1 MRKLSLLKG
10 KSDSEIEV
18 LEKYL
23 PESFA
28 RLADLYHARGEYK
41 RALEILNQHAENF
54 PDYPTGFWMLGKVY
68 YRLKE
73 KEKALKYL
81 HRTLQIIPEH
91 LAALEL
97 IGKIYMESGE
107 QALARSYLRQV
118 SQADQLGEMVF
129 KNGNDEASARI
140 EREQM
145 DDVKERAR
153 GKFAT
158 ETMINLYIKQG
169 HKKLARELCE
179 EILVMQPENT
189 RIKSILKELES

>member
-1 MRKLSLLKG
+1 MIKLSLVKG

-28 RLADLYHARGEYK
+28 RLADIYLAGGEHK
-41 RALEILNQHAENF
+41 RALEILNQHAESF
-54 PDYPTGFWMLGKVY
+54 PDYPTGFWMLGKVHY
-68 YRLKE
+68 SLKD
-73 KEKALKYL
+73 KERALKYL

-97 IGKIYMESGE
+97 IGKIYMENGE
-107 QALARSYLRQV
+107 HALARSYLKQV
-118 SQADQLGEMVF
+118 NQADELGGMVF
-129 KNGNDEASARI
+129 KTRDDEVRARD
-140 EREQM
+140 EKEQM
-145 DDVKERAR
+145 EYAKDRAR

-158 ETMINLYIKQG
+158 ETMVNLYIKQG

-189 RIKSILKELES
+189 RIKSILKELEK